1 MSYSE
6 RTKQKRRY
14 GYFLFFILFFVSYG
28 YFFQG
33 GGWNQNIRICLTRA
47 IIHHGT
53 FTVDRFKEDSK
64 EMEFVNAGDW
74 AFYNGHYYS
83 NKSPGLSFLAVP
95 SFALAEYCLKHLL
108 PNDPEQQVLFS
119 AYFSNLC
126 TTVLMSS
133 LLCLLIF
140 HVFHHFFQMSI
151 RDSFLLMLFYG
162 FGTIAFSYST
172 TFYCHQPAAFCSF
185 LSFVLVM
192 HIRKGNFQ
200 KKGIV
205 ALLAGFSAASA
216 VLIEPSALF
225 ILAAVSL
232 YLVSF
237 KEGRRC
243 LPSFILGGI
252 PIGMVLGWYNFV
264 CFGHP
269 LASSYNYANEMVMWK
284 IDGRLFGIPTPVRL
298 FRLLFSP
305 YRGLLFS
312 SPIFLMALPGV
323 FFFLR
328 DKRWRAEAILC
339 ATLSVFFIILIA
351 SFHAWHGGS
360 APGPRYLLPAFP
372 FLFLLAGFP
381 LKQFAKLFRLIGFV
395 SLLINFSI
403 TVVGNEIPRE
413 IRNPLG
419 EVVFKNVI
427 AGSVSINPVPFS
439 HFEHY
444 NIDGLANIEAWKPN
458 SNSFNLGEIIFPH
471 SLASILPL
479 ICFWVIWGYWWKRLV
494 RMKNHSEHKKY

>member
-6 RTKQKRRY
+6 RTKQKKRY

-64 EMEFVNAGDW
+64 EMEFVNAGNW

-192 HIRKGNFQ
+192 HIRKDNFQ

-243 LPSFILGGI
+243 FPSFILGGI

-269 LASSYNYANEMVMWK
+269 LASSYNYANEMVMFK
-284 IDGRLFGIPTPVRL
+284 VDGRLFGIPSFAQL
-298 FRLLFSP
+298 NWLLLSP
-305 YRGLLFS
+305 YRGLLFL
-312 SPIFLMALPGV
+312 SPVFLMVLPGMV
-323 FFFLR
+323 FFL
-328 DKRWRAEAILC
+328 KKKEWRAEAVTSVCISLC
-339 ATLSVFFIILIA
+339 FIFFIAGFYGIVTA
-351 SFHAWHGGS
+351 T
-360 APGPRYLLPAFP
+360 PPRYLLPAFP
-372 FLFLLAGFP
+372 FFFLLAGLSLCKYP
-381 LKQFAKLFRLIGFV
+381 KLFKIVGV
-395 SLLINFSI
+395 ISILINLSI
-403 TVVGNEIPRE
+403 TLVGIEIPWRL
-413 IRNPLG
+413 RVPL
-419 EVVFKNVI
+419 VLVAFKNII
-427 AGSVSINPVPFS
+427 AGKISINPVPIS
-439 HFEHY
+439 HFNSYPSIYE
-444 NIDGLANIEAWKPN
+444 LANIETWTPN
-458 SNSFNLGEIIFPH
+458 FNSFNLGEIAFPH
-471 SLASILPL
+471 SVASIVPL
-479 ICFWVIWGYWWKRLV
+479 VCFWIIWGYWWRKKMLKR
-494 RMKNHSEHKKY
+494 

>member
-1 MSYSE
+1 MSYCE
-6 RTKQKRRY
+6 HPKQKRRY
-14 GYFLFFILFFVSYG
+14 GYFLLFILFFVSYG

-47 IIHHGT
+47 IIHQGT
-53 FTVDRFKEDSK
+53 FTVDQYKEDSK

-95 SFALAEYCLKHLL
+95 SFALAEYCLKYLL
-108 PNDPEQQVLFS
+108 PNDPERQVLFS

-151 RDSFLLMLFYG
+151 RDSFLLTLFYG

-185 LSFVLVM
+185 LSFVLVI
-192 HIRKGNFQ
+192 HIRKGNSQ
-200 KKGIV
+200 KKRII

-243 LPSFILGGI
+243 LPLFILGGI

-269 LASSYNYANEMVMWK
+269 LASSYNYANEMVMWE

-312 SPIFLMALPGV
+312 SPIFLMAIPGIFL
-323 FFFLR
+323 FFKN
-328 DKRWRAEAILC
+328 KRWRPEAILC
-339 ATLSVFFIILIA
+339 TTISLFFIIFIA
-351 SFHAWHGGS
+351 SFYAWHGGS
-360 APGPRYLLPAFP
+360 AVGPRYLLAVFP
-372 FLFLLAGFP
+372 FAFLLTV
-381 LKQFAKLFRLIGFV
+381 FALEKYPKTFTALGILSFLTNLSV
-395 SLLINFSI
+395 TL
-403 TVVGNEIPRE
+403 VGNEIPRAVG
-413 IRNPLG
+413 NP
-419 EVVFKNVI
+419 VRDVI
-427 AGSVSINPVPFS
+427 LKHILEGRVSINPVPFS
-439 HFEHY
+439 NFENY
-444 NIDGLANIEAWKPN
+444 PLDTLSDMEKWTPN
-458 SNSFNLGEIIFPH
+458 FNSFNLGEIIFPH

-479 ICFWVIWGYWWKRLV
+479 ICFWVIWGYWWRKKVLKRF
-494 RMKNHSEHKKY
+494 

>member
-6 RTKQKRRY
+6 RPKQKRRY
-14 GYFLFFILFFVSYG
+14 GYFLLFILFFISYG

-53 FTVDRFKEDSK
+53 FTVDHFKEDSK

-108 PNDPEQQVLFS
+108 PNDPERQVLFS
-119 AYFSNLC
+119 AYFSNLG

-151 RDSFLLMLFYG
+151 RDSFLLTLFYG

-192 HIRKGNFQ
+192 HIRKDNFQ

-216 VLIEPSALF
+216 VLIEPSSIYILVAVFIYLF
-225 ILAAVSL
+225 SCQ
-232 YLVSF
+232 
-237 KEGRRC
+237 EGRRYTP
-243 LPSFILGGI
+243 LFIVGCI
-252 PIGMVLGWYNFV
+252 PPGFVQGFYNFI

-312 SPIFLMALPGV
+312 SPVFLMAIPGIFL
-323 FFFLR
+323 FFKN
-328 DKRWRAEAILC
+328 KRWRPEVILC
-339 ATLSVFFIILIA
+339 ITISLSFVIFIA
-351 SFHAWHGGS
+351 GFYAWHGGS
-360 APGPRYLLPAFP
+360 AIGPRYLLPAFP
-372 FLFLLAGFP
+372 FAFLLTVFAL
-381 LKQFAKLFRLIGFV
+381 LKYHKAFTAIGILSF
-395 SLLINFSI
+395 LINLSV
-403 TVVGNEIPRE
+403 TLVGNEIPRTVG
-413 IRNPLG
+413 NPLRD
-419 EVVFKNVI
+419 VVLKHI
-427 AGSVSINPVPFS
+427 LEGRVSINPVPFS
-439 HFEHY
+439 NFKIYPAIYE
-444 NIDGLANIEAWKPN
+444 LAKIETWTPN
-458 SNSFNLGEIIFPH
+458 FNSFNLGEIIFPH

-479 ICFWVIWGYWWKRLV
+479 ICFWVIWGYWWRKKMLKR
-494 RMKNHSEHKKY
+494 

>member
-1 MSYSE
+1 
-6 RTKQKRRY
+6 
-14 GYFLFFILFFVSYG
+14 
-28 YFFQG
+28 
-33 GGWNQNIRICLTRA
+33 
-47 IIHHGT
+47 
-53 FTVDRFKEDSK
+53 
-64 EMEFVNAGDW
+64 
-74 AFYNGHYYS
+74 
-83 NKSPGLSFLAVP
+83 
-95 SFALAEYCLKHLL
+95 
-108 PNDPEQQVLFS
+108 
-119 AYFSNLC
+119 
-126 TTVLMSS
+126 
-133 LLCLLIF
+133 
-140 HVFHHFFQMSI
+140 
-151 RDSFLLMLFYG
+151 MLFYG

-237 KEGRRC
+237 KEGR
-243 LPSFILGGI
+243 
-252 PIGMVLGWYNFV
+252 
-264 CFGHP
+264 P

-381 LKQFAKLFRLIGFV
+381 LKQF
-395 SLLINFSI
+395 

-458 SNSFNLGEIIFPH
+458 FNSFNLGEIIFPH

>member
-1 MSYSE
+1 
-6 RTKQKRRY
+6 
-14 GYFLFFILFFVSYG
+14 LFFSLFFVSYG

-192 HIRKGNFQ
+192 HIRKDNFQ

-269 LASSYNYANEMVMWK
+269 LASSYNYANEMVMFK
-284 IDGRLFGIPTPVRL
+284 VDGRLFGIPSFAQL
-298 FRLLFSP
+298 NWLLLST
-305 YRGLLFS
+305 YRGLLFL
-312 SPIFLMALPGV
+312 SPVFLMVLPGMV
-323 FFFLR
+323 FFL
-328 DKRWRAEAILC
+328 KKKEWRAEAVTSVCISLC
-339 ATLSVFFIILIA
+339 FIFFIAGFYGIVTA
-351 SFHAWHGGS
+351 T
-360 APGPRYLLPAFP
+360 PPRYLLPAFP
-372 FLFLLAGFP
+372 FFFLLAGLSLCKYP
-381 LKQFAKLFRLIGFV
+381 KLFKIVGV
-395 SLLINFSI
+395 ISILINLSI
-403 TVVGNEIPRE
+403 TLVGIEIPWRL
-413 IRNPLG
+413 RVPL
-419 EVVFKNVI
+419 VLVAFKNII
-427 AGSVSINPVPFS
+427 AGKISINPVPIS
-439 HFEHY
+439 HFNSYPSIYE
-444 NIDGLANIEAWKPN
+444 LANIETWTPN
-458 SNSFNLGEIIFPH
+458 FNSFNLGEIAFPH
-471 SLASILPL
+471 SVASIVPL
-479 ICFWVIWGYWWKRLV
+479 VCFWIIWGYWWRKKMLKR
-494 RMKNHSEHKKY
+494 

>member
-6 RTKQKRRY
+6 RTKQKKRY

-192 HIRKGNFQ
+192 HIRKDNFQ

-269 LASSYNYANEMVMWK
+269 LASSYNYANEMVMFK
-284 IDGRLFGIPTPVRL
+284 VDGRLFGIPSFAQL
-298 FRLLFSP
+298 NWLLLST
-305 YRGLLFS
+305 YRGLLFL
-312 SPIFLMALPGV
+312 SPVFLMVLPGMV
-323 FFFLR
+323 FFL
-328 DKRWRAEAILC
+328 KKKEWRAEAVTSVCISLC
-339 ATLSVFFIILIA
+339 FIFFIAGFYGIVTA
-351 SFHAWHGGS
+351 T
-360 APGPRYLLPAFP
+360 PPRYLLPAFP
-372 FLFLLAGFP
+372 FFFLLAGLSLCKYP
-381 LKQFAKLFRLIGFV
+381 KLFKIVGV
-395 SLLINFSI
+395 ISILINLSI
-403 TVVGNEIPRE
+403 TLVGIEIPWRL
-413 IRNPLG
+413 RVPL
-419 EVVFKNVI
+419 VLVAFKNII
-427 AGSVSINPVPFS
+427 AGKISINPVPIS
-439 HFEHY
+439 HFNSYPSIYE
-444 NIDGLANIEAWKPN
+444 LANIETWTPN
-458 SNSFNLGEIIFPH
+458 FNSFNLGEIAFPH
-471 SLASILPL
+471 SVASIVPL
-479 ICFWVIWGYWWKRLV
+479 VCFWIIWGYWWRKKMLKR
-494 RMKNHSEHKKY
+494 